1 MESSPS
7 MTSPVLIARALVACL
22 TTLVLTAPAALA
34 AESERTPL
42 NLDAS
47 EGAAQASNSG
57 GGGGIPRM
65 IVGLAVVLGVIYGL
79 SWVVKQVKASR
90 EGHAAGSA
98 LSSVASLPLGPNR
111 AVHLVRVG
119 DDLVLL
125 GAAEKGITP
134 IRAYTEADAR
144 AAGLV
149 GDEDLLQLP
158 APQGAMPQRAPQR
171 ALPAGSLLD
180 TLRARTVRR

>member
-7 MTSPVLIARALVACL
+7 MTSPILIARALLACL
-22 TTLVLTAPAALA
+22 TTLLLTAPAALA

-42 NLDAS
+42 KLDAS
-47 EGAAQASNSG
+47 EGASQASNSG
-57 GGGGIPRM
+57 GGGIARM
-65 IVGLAVVLGVIYGL
+65 VVGLAVVLGVIYGL

-90 EGHAAGSA
+90 ESQSAGSA

-111 AVHLVRVG
+111 SVHLVRVG
-119 DDLVLL
+119 EDLVLL

-149 GDEDLLQLP
+149 PDEDLLQLP
-158 APQGAMPQRAPQR
+158 APKGATTTQRAPV
-171 ALPAGSLLD
+171 AAGSLLD

>member
-1 MESSPS
+1 
-7 MTSPVLIARALVACL
+7 MTSPSFIARAVLACL
-22 TTLVLTAPAALA
+22 TTLVLSAPAALA
-34 AESERTPL
+34 ADGERTPV
-42 NLDAS
+42 NLDTGESATQ
-47 EGAAQASNSG
+47 AAGSG
-57 GGGGIPRM
+57 GGGIARM
-65 IVGLAVVLGVIYGL
+65 VVGLAVVLGVIYGL

-90 EGHAAGSA
+90 EGTAAGGA

-111 AVHLVRVG
+111 SVHLVRVG

-144 AAGLV
+144 AAGLL
-149 GDEDLLQLP
+149 GDEELAQLP
-158 APQGAMPQRAPQR
+158 APAAVEATRPQR
-171 ALPAGSLLD
+171 ALPAGGSLID

>member
-1 MESSPS
+1 
-7 MTSPVLIARALVACL
+7 MTSPIFIARAVLACL

-34 AESERTPL
+34 ASGERTPV
-42 NLDAS
+42 NLDAGES
-47 EGAAQASNSG
+47 ASQAAGSG
-57 GGGGIPRM
+57 GGGIARM
-65 IVGLAVVLGVIYGL
+65 VVGLAVVLGVIYGL

-90 EGHAAGSA
+90 EGQAAGGA

-111 AVHLVRVG
+111 SVHLVRVG

-144 AAGLV
+144 AAGLIA
-149 GDEDLLQLP
+149 DEDLLQLP
-158 APQGAMPQRAPQR
+158 APADAAREQRVQHAPR
-171 ALPAGSLLD
+171 ALPAGGSLLD